1 MGKLPAQ
8 RFEELLNSHEEP
20 INPALVINPL
30 LEGAEGEESESES
43 ESEDDSQERAL
54 IKIAERGGAERLA
67 AFLERGADINGLYE
81 GETLLCIAIHNDN
94 EQVVNFLLN
103 DERVDIKLNINSSE
117 HKTGYTAL
125 HVAAQYT
132 DLDIMK
138 LLIEK
143 GADVSAQDSEGETPL
158 HWIYTGPDNNMCSS
172 ERAEAVKLLIE
183 AGPDFRIK
191 NIKNQTALECAIKY
205 QSQRE
210 EILGKIRDEKSMDV
224 IASITLLET
233 QYEKSEERFSELTL
247 KEIAREGNVNTLVSF
262 LERGA
267 DINELYYGQS
277 LLCIAIDNTNTQM
290 VRFLLENGI
299 NINLNNNSSSDKE
312 EFTALHVAAQYTDL
326 DIMKLLIEKGADVS
340 AQDSEGETPLHWIY
354 TGTDN
359 NMSSSKRA
367 EAAKLLI
374 EARADF
380 RIKNIEGKTA
390 LDCATEDQRQWEEDK
405 IIEGKEADD
414 ACDEESID
422 MVLSSEFLKAQYEGS
437 SSDNLLKRTRAE
449 SGDEAIGQ
457 GHGRPRLCAIEE
469 CDVSFLEDKSDVL
482 EMGSSV
488 VEMDYSPS

>member
-1 MGKLPAQ
+1 M
-8 RFEELLNSHEEP
+8 
-20 INPALVINPL
+20 

-117 HKTGYTAL
+117 HKTGY
-125 HVAAQYT
+125 
-132 DLDIMK
+132 
-138 LLIEK
+138 
-143 GADVSAQDSEGETPL
+143 
-158 HWIYTGPDNNMCSS
+158 
-172 ERAEAVKLLIE
+172 
-183 AGPDFRIK
+183 
-191 NIKNQTALECAIKY
+191 
-205 QSQRE
+205 
-210 EILGKIRDEKSMDV
+210 
-224 IASITLLET
+224 
-233 QYEKSEERFSELTL
+233 
-247 KEIAREGNVNTLVSF
+247 
-262 LERGA
+262 
-267 DINELYYGQS
+267 
-277 LLCIAIDNTNTQM
+277 
-290 VRFLLENGI
+290 
-299 NINLNNNSSSDKE
+299 
-312 EFTALHVAAQYTDL
+312 TALHVAAQYTDL